1 MIVDSKHTKKYF
13 LGMSKYLLRHDLLV
27 HILKDTK
34 KGQNRKT
41 NKINIRKNRINVK
54 EQCKRIE

>member
-41 NKINIRKNRINVK
+41 NKINIRKNKINVK
-54 EQCKRIE
+54 E